1 MNNAITENRRRRL
14 REWFA
19 GKNLPPLEKSYL
31 SQLMTGRASF
41 GERAARRIERDYGM
55 PEGYLDTPLQIPGR
69 DRKDYDR
76 VKKLT
81 DQQKEFLSLLDKLPT
96 YEINK
101 LLEEMRKKCEF
112 YEVILDEFLEKR
124 RKNNIPD
131 D

>member
-1 MNNAITENRRRRL
+1 MNTNIADNRRRRL

-55 PEGYLDTPLQIPGR
+55 PEGHLDIPLHIPGR

-76 VKKLT
+76 IKKLT
-81 DQQKEFLSLLDKLPT
+81 DQQREFLSLLDKLPT

-101 LLEEMRKKCEF
+101 LLEEMREKCNF
-112 YEVILDEFLEKR
+112 YEAIVDEFLEKR
-124 RKNNIPD
+124 RKNNNQND
-131 D
+131 